1 MRIGTS
7 IWPGYEL
14 LFVAKERGYFGETSV
29 KVVDFTSTTESSR
42 ALRNGALDA
51 AALTL
56 DEAIKLAQAGMDIKV
71 ILVIDYS
78 NGADVVLARPEFA
91 GLEDLKHKRVGLET
105 SSIGDYVLTRALE
118 TAGMKVSDIQ
128 PVAIDISEQERAYKE
143 GRVDA
148 VVTYEPVRTKLLAA
162 GARNLFDS
170 SKIPGEVVDVLI
182 ARTEFL
188 KRGEAQVKDVLT
200 GWFRAFENLQ
210 TERENTIRIMA
221 KRESIA
227 EIDFAASLEG
237 LKIPDLEEN
246 RKSLGGPTPSL
257 LVSARRLAA
266 IMRERNLIDGDP
278 DMTSVI
284 DGTWVAGMLP

>member
-1 MRIGTS
+1 
-7 IWPGYEL
+7 
-14 LFVAKERGYFGETSV
+14 
-29 KVVDFTSTTESSR
+29 
-42 ALRNGALDA
+42 
-51 AALTL
+51 
-56 DEAIKLAQAGMDIKV
+56 
-71 ILVIDYS
+71 
-78 NGADVVLARPEFA
+78 
-91 GLEDLKHKRVGLET
+91 
-105 SSIGDYVLTRALE
+105 
-118 TAGMKVSDIQ
+118 MKVSDIQ